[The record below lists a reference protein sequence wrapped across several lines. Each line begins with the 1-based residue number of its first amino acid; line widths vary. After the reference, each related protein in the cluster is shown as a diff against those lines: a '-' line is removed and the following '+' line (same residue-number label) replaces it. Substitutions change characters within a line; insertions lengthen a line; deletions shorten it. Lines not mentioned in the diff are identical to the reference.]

1 MGMTEKTLN
10 LQHYQHHH
18 QHFCPLESC
27 DAPCILLVS
36 ERYTGNIAKNIYL
49 MLQTQEVIKGR
60 EGERERTHFCDGSFI
75 TITNRAGSNISFT
88 RNPKQQM
95 VPLFINE

>member
-1 MGMTEKTLN
+1 
-10 LQHYQHHH
+10 
-18 QHFCPLESC
+18 
-27 DAPCILLVS
+27 
-36 ERYTGNIAKNIYL
+36 
-49 MLQTQEVIKGR
+49 VIKGR
-60 EGERERTHFCDGSFI
+60 EGERERERERERTHFCDGSFI

>member
-1 MGMTEKTLN
+1 
-10 LQHYQHHH
+10 
-18 QHFCPLESC
+18 
-27 DAPCILLVS
+27 
-36 ERYTGNIAKNIYL
+36 
-49 MLQTQEVIKGR
+49 VIKGR
-60 EGERERTHFCDGSFI
+60 EGERERERERTHFCDGSFI